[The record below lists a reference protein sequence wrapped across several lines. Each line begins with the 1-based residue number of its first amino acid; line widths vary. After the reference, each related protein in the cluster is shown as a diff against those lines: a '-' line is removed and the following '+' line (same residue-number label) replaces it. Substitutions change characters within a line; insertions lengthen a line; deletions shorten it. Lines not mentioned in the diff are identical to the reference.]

1 MFSKELVKSTYK
13 LANQKYFE
21 ENYKAQF
28 QSMVDAANR
37 REKRIVFS
45 QNECPY
51 ELAQYLMDE
60 LRFSLYKL
68 QENYWVPV
76 FEIEELRNCK
86 EVQVRW

>member
-1 MFSKELVKSTYK
+1 MFSKELVKTTYK

-21 ENYKAQF
+21 EKYEAQF
-28 QSMVDAANR
+28 QSMIAAAR
-37 REKRIVFS
+37 CRERSIVFS

-60 LRFSLYKL
+60 LGFSLYRL
-68 QENYWVPV
+68 QEDYWVPI

>member
-21 ENYKAQF
+21 DKYEAQF
-28 QSMVDAANR
+28 QSMINAANR
-37 REKRIVFS
+37 REKCIVFS

-60 LRFSLYKL
+60 LGFSLYRL
-68 QENYWVPV
+68 QKDYWVPI
-76 FEIEELRNCK
+76 FEVEEAKNCG

>member
-21 ENYKAQF
+21 EKYEKQF
-28 QSMVDAANR
+28 QSIVDAAHR
-37 REKRIVFS
+37 REKSIVFS

-60 LRFSLYKL
+60 LGFGLCKF
-68 QENYWVPV
+68 EKNYCVPI
-76 FEIEELRNCK
+76 FEIEEAKNCERILVK
-86 EVQVRW
+86 W

>member
-1 MFSKELVKSTYK
+1 MFSKELIKSTYK

-21 ENYKAQF
+21 EKYKAQF
-28 QSMVDAANR
+28 QSMTDAASC
-37 REKRIVFS
+37 REKYITFS

-60 LRFSLYKL
+60 LGFSLYKL
-68 QENYWVPV
+68 QEDYWIPV
-76 FEIEELRNCK
+76 FEIEELKNRE